1 MIAALLKVAPKLKR
15 VHNFSY
21 RIVEKADDY
30 AQADRI
36 LKVKPTTTGKLED
49 DLATAAARAGS
60 MRRVNSLMRFASEVE
75 KL

>member
-36 LKVKPTTTGKLED
+36 LKVKPTTGKLED